1 MGKEKENFLKIHTS
15 SVGIWKQNSCGLLFA
30 VSVCAGIVVVFLVKK
45 KNIPGMFKFFCCFFS
60 SNYIPVHVARG
71 LKAPGEGAGRAGFNA
86 EAEEKQRTLS
96 SRRGDVF
103 GGIPLVCCHA
113 ANRQAGLRKPRE
125 RYP

>member
-45 KNIPGMFKFFCCFFS
+45 KYSGYVQVFLFFFS

>member
-1 MGKEKENFLKIHTS
+1 MGKEIEKFLKIHTS

-45 KNIPGMFKFFCCFFS
+45 KYSGYVQVLFLFFS

-86 EAEEKQRTLS
+86 EAEEKQRT
-96 SRRGDVF
+96 
-103 GGIPLVCCHA
+103 
-113 ANRQAGLRKPRE
+113 
-125 RYP
+125 